1 LGTTQRGR
9 SVAVYRGTSRA
20 AAGVKGTAILDHG
33 KPRRP
38 ALPKPTIAID
48 LGDEP
53 PLFVDGGA
61 AAGVIDRRRVSVRWF
76 SGTVLTGLCGA
87 ALMGGAVYAALDR
100 EANFAAI
107 PERVEASLRG
117 TFGVAERQATAPR
130 KADKLQPVVEAPSAR
145 QLVRI
150 AMTARAGDRETTRQK
165 PSVRIMANLS
175 LSTSDLS
182 AGLPAFDAR
191 KVLAN
196 SSTAAGPN
204 APAPEEAPAAEPD
217 AEVTFLV
224 RDLASTL
231 PKAKLAGLLPIEEI
245 IARVRESADWTGS
258 NVRYDLANAPGGG
271 RMAYNAEGNP
281 DPYAGFDGPRI
292 VPENIT
298 LLAKTA
304 AQTTGGNT
312 WNERT
317 VVVKKGDSAASIL
330 RDLGA
335 TPDEIRAIASTL
347 GARGRDGGLKE
358 GQKLRV
364 LLSPTGVGQRLQ
376 AIRVIVASESSVEA
390 VVALSDTG
398 RYVAVDVQ
406 SADTQVADNENADD
420 DDDNGTGIRLYQSV
434 YETAL
439 RNQVPRPVIDEL
451 IRIYSYDVDFQR
463 KVQPGDSFELLFA
476 GDEEGGENKGEVVFT
491 ALTLGGETK
500 RFYRFQTND
509 DGVVDYYDESGKSAK
524 KFLVRKPVNEA
535 VMRSGYGWRRHPIL
549 GFAKMHTG
557 VDWAAP
563 RGTPI
568 YASGNGVVEKV
579 GWEGGYGKYIRLR
592 HNNGYETAY
601 GHMSA
606 FARNIQPGTRVRQ
619 GQVIGYVGSTGLST
633 GPHVHYEIMVN
644 NRFVDPMRIKLPRG
658 RVLEGPTMASFE
670 RDRDRY
676 DGAMNRQSPRLAE
689 TTGPDATSR
698 R

>member
-1 LGTTQRGR
+1 
-9 SVAVYRGTSRA
+9 
-20 AAGVKGTAILDHG
+20 LDHG
-33 KPRRP
+33 KSRSASLSR
-38 ALPKPTIAID
+38 TGITID

-53 PLFVDGGA
+53 PLLVDGGS
-61 AAGVIDRRRVSVRWF
+61 AGVIDRRRVSVRWF

-100 EANFAAI
+100 EANFAAT

-117 TFGVAERQATAPR
+117 SLTAAEKQAAAPR
-130 KADKLQPVVEAPSAR
+130 KADKLQPVAESPSAR
-145 QLVRI
+145 QIVRI
-150 AMTARAGDRETTRQK
+150 PTTIRFGDREAMRMK
-165 PSVRIMANLS
+165 PYVRIMANLS
-175 LSTSDLS
+175 LSSTDLS
-182 AGLPAFDAR
+182 ANIPPFDAR

-196 SSTAAGPN
+196 SSPGN
-204 APAPEEAPAAEPD
+204 APAADDVPAAEPD
-217 AEVTFLV
+217 PEVTFKTGDLV
-224 RDLASTL
+224 AVLPRIKIAALMPMEDVREAASTGSGGSYTL
-231 PKAKLAGLLPIEEI
+231 SSAPSGT
-245 IARVRESADWTGS
+245 VRF
-258 NVRYDLANAPGGG
+258 NYAPTDT
-271 RMAYNAEGNP
+271 AV

-298 LLAKTA
+298 LLPKTA
-304 AQTTGGNT
+304 AQTTGGNA

-317 VVVKKGDSAASIL
+317 ITVKKGDTAASIL

-335 TPDEIRAIASTL
+335 TPEEIKAIASAL
-347 GARGRDGGLKE
+347 GPRGRDGGLKE
-358 GQKLRV
+358 GQKVRV
-364 LLSPTGVGQRLQ
+364 LLSPLGAGRLQ
-376 AIRVIVASESSVEA
+376 PIRVIVANDAAAEA

-406 SADTQVADNENADD
+406 SADTQIADNNDEEE
-420 DDDNGTGIRLYQSV
+420 DNGTGVRLYQSI

-439 RNQVPRPVIDEL
+439 RNQVPRAVVDDL

-463 KVQPGDSFELLFA
+463 KVQPGDSFELLYSGGDDETPGETKGDVMFA
-476 GDEEGGENKGEVVFT
+476 S
-491 ALTLGGETK
+491 LTLGGENK
-500 RFYRFQTND
+500 RFYRFQTTD
-509 DGVVDYYDESGKSAK
+509 DGTVDYYDETGKSAK
-524 KFLVRKPVNEA
+524 KFLVRKPVNDGL
-535 VMRSGYGWRRHPIL
+535 MRSGYGWRRHPIL

-568 YASGNGVVEKV
+568 YASGNGVVEKA
-579 GWEGGYGKYIRLR
+579 GWEGGYGKYVRLK

-606 FARNIQPGTRVRQ
+606 LARNIQPGTRVRQ

-633 GPHVHYEIMVN
+633 GPHVHYEIIVN

-658 RVLEGPTMASFE
+658 RVLEGPALASFDHE
-670 RDRDRY
+670 RERFDA
-676 DGAMNRQSPRLAE
+676 AMNRQPPRVAE
-689 TTGPDATSR
+689 TSTPTTSSR

>member
-1 LGTTQRGR
+1 M
-9 SVAVYRGTSRA
+9 
-20 AAGVKGTAILDHG
+20 
-33 KPRRP
+33 
-38 ALPKPTIAID
+38 ID
-48 LGDEP
+48 LGNEP

-61 AAGVIDRRRVSVRWF
+61 AAGIVDRRRVSVRWF

-107 PERVEASLRG
+107 PERVEAGLRG
-117 TFGVAERQATAPR
+117 TFGLAERQAPAPR
-130 KADKLQPVVEAPSAR
+130 KADKLQPAVEAPSAR
-145 QLVRI
+145 QLVRV
-150 AMTARAGDRETTRQK
+150 ATLVRAGDRETMRQK
-165 PSVRIMANLS
+165 PFVRIMANLS
-175 LSTSDLS
+175 LSSSDLS
-182 AGLPAFDAR
+182 SSLPAFDAR
-191 KVLAN
+191 KVLSN
-196 SSTAAGPN
+196 SATGNN

-217 AEVTFLV
+217 AEVTFV
-224 RDLASTL
+224 MRDLASAL
-231 PKAKLAGLLPIEEI
+231 PKVKLAGLLPLEEI
-245 IARVRESADWTGS
+245 MARVREAADWSGS
-258 NVRYDLANAPGGG
+258 PIPYDLASAPGGT
-271 RMAYNAEGNP
+271 RMAYATEGNP
-281 DPYAGFDGPRI
+281 DPYAGFEGPRI

-298 LLAKTA
+298 LLPKTA
-304 AQTTGGNT
+304 NQTTGGNT

-317 VVVKKGDSAASIL
+317 IVVKKGDTAASIL

-335 TPDEIRAIASTL
+335 TPEEIRAITNTL

-364 LLSPTGVGQRLQ
+364 LLSPTGAGQRLLP
-376 AIRVIVASESSVEA
+376 IRVIVANDASAEA

-406 SADTQVADNENADD
+406 SADTQVTENEADD
-420 DDDNGTGIRLYQSV
+420 DDDSGTGIRLYQSV

-476 GDEEGGENKGEVVFT
+476 GDDEGGEAKGEVVFSS
-491 ALTLGGETK
+491 LTLGGETK
-500 RFYRFQTND
+500 RFYRFQTGD
-509 DGVVDYYDESGKSAK
+509 DGVVDYYDETGKSAK
-524 KFLVRKPVNEA
+524 KFLVRKPVNEGI
-535 VMRSGYGWRRHPIL
+535 VRSGYGWRRHPIL

-658 RVLEGPTMASFE
+658 RVLEGPTFASFE
-670 RDRDRY
+670 RERDRY
-676 DGAMNRQSPRLAE
+676 DGAMNRQAPRVAE
-689 TTGPDATSR
+689 TTGPNTTR